1 MVQCGEI
8 IQPSYAYIIVL
19 GSRMEKK
26 LKYTDTCNMKKGL
39 LNNGISDAAWVYF
52 IFKEQPTL
60 ICISIISPL
69 TRVLG
74 LFPLN
79 FPYFLPIIYSL

>member
-1 MVQCGEI
+1 MPTLLFWGQGWK
-8 IQPSYAYIIVL
+8 
-19 GSRMEKK
+19 KK
-26 LKYTDTCNMKKGL
+26 LKYTDTWNMKKFL
-39 LNNGISDAAWVYF
+39 LNNGIFGAAWVYF